1 MAGERIENITETTT
15 GYKRKALFYINAKF
29 DTASQ
34 KFVSR
39 VSFLQRSLAANN
51 FGSAEF
57 LFFCR
62 RGFSLDGWKSKD
74 LWADNMKP
82 LFSLSNKK
90 PLTYLPWLKLSGSLP
105 IYPSISNS
113 TTTRISWDFNR
124 RKHKVYASPARWTVF
139 NESSNKTIERR
150 YYQFCRDKVVIYN

>member
-62 RGFSLDGWKSKD
+62 RGFSLDG
-74 LWADNMKP
+74 
-82 LFSLSNKK
+82 
-90 PLTYLPWLKLSGSLP
+90 
-105 IYPSISNS
+105 
-113 TTTRISWDFNR
+113 
-124 RKHKVYASPARWTVF
+124 
-139 NESSNKTIERR
+139 
-150 YYQFCRDKVVIYN
+150 